1 MPLSVERLT
10 PESTQPAIQDAI
22 SESMSQCM
30 KEADGRTQKECAGM
44 IYGIA
49 RDKTGKPLDMGR

>member
-10 PESTQPAIQDAI
+10 PESGEQAINDAI

-30 KEADGRTQKECAGM
+30 KEAGKTQKECAGQIFSM
-44 IYGIA
+44 A
-49 RDKTGKPLDMGR
+49 RDKTGKALDRGR